1 MSSTPKSSTA
11 ASSEEVLT
19 HLRRLLAL
27 SRTGLHFAG
36 EQYRSDINGVFDRE
50 RYEEIGKIA
59 VELLAACS
67 DAPLSVLLESW
78 RADDG
83 YITPKIDVRGAVF
96 KDEQILLVRERSDG
110 KWTLP
115 GGWADVNESPSDA
128 VEKEILQ
135 ESGFIAKAVKLAAV
149 YDRNLRNLPP
159 SIFHGWKSFFICE
172 LVGGEATLSSETDGV
187 DFFTLDSLPELSQG
201 RTVAWQIER
210 MYAHNKDRALPT
222 EFD

>member
-1 MSSTPKSSTA
+1 MSHDQLLA
-11 ASSEEVLT
+11 
-19 HLRRLLAL
+19 HLRKLLAL

-36 EQYRSDINGVFDRE
+36 EQYRTDPNGGFDRE

-59 VELLAACS
+59 AELLAMQS
-67 DAPLSVLLESW
+67 DAPVEQLMTAW
-78 RADDG
+78 RSDDG

-96 KDEQILLVRERSDG
+96 RDDKILLVRERSDG

-115 GGWADVNESPSDA
+115 GGWADLNETPTQA
-128 VEKEILQ
+128 VEKEIWQ
-135 ESGFIAKAVKLAAV
+135 ESGFVAKAIKLAGV

-159 SIFHGWKSFFICE
+159 SIFHGWKLFFLCE
-172 LVGGEATLSSETDGV
+172 IVGGEARVSDETDAV
-187 DFFTLDSLPELSQG
+187 EFFALDALPPLSQG

-210 MYAHNKDRALPT
+210 MNAHRLDRTLPT